1 MAMNRLAVTARKIIT
16 PDTVI
21 LDGVV
26 LVEGSKILDVGSRHK
41 IRFTETEFP
50 VVDGP
55 HHFLVPG
62 FIDVHVHG
70 ALGRDVMEGTSDA
83 LDVISQ
89 AMVRHGTTAY
99 FATTVTASLLKT
111 LQVVEALG
119 RQVDQPRRGARMMG
133 LHLEGPFIN
142 LEKPGIHPVEHIHPP
157 CLPIFD
163 ELLVHSGNHI
173 KLITMAPEVEGGLE
187 LVQHARSK
195 GVVVSIGHSNATLEE
210 TREAI
215 KLGATNVTHVFNAM
229 RAFSHRDPG
238 ILGAVLTNS
247 DVWVELIADGVHVSP
262 VAINLLIKCKQSNR
276 ILLITDGVSATGMPD
291 GQYRLGDCRVMLSG
305 GVCRSPEGKLAGSTL
320 TQDQALR
327 NLLYWSG
334 LPLEEIVCMVTKN
347 PAEATGLAD
356 RKGSLGPGQDADMVL
371 LKMDLTV
378 QTTIVQGEVSYS
390 TG

>member
-1 MAMNRLAVTARKIIT
+1 
-16 PDTVI
+16 
-21 LDGVV
+21 
-26 LVEGSKILDVGSRHK
+26 
-41 IRFTETEFP
+41 
-50 VVDGP
+50 
-55 HHFLVPG
+55 
-62 FIDVHVHG
+62 
-70 ALGRDVMEGTSDA
+70 
-83 LDVISQ
+83 
-89 AMVRHGTTAY
+89 
-99 FATTVTASLLKT
+99 
-111 LQVVEALG
+111 
-119 RQVDQPRRGARMMG
+119 
-133 LHLEGPFIN
+133 
-142 LEKPGIHPVEHIHPP
+142 
-157 CLPIFD
+157 
-163 ELLVHSGNHI
+163 
-173 KLITMAPEVEGGLE
+173 MAPEVEGGLE

-276 ILLITDGVSATGMPD
+276 ILLITDGISATGMPD
-291 GQYRLGDCRVMLSG
+291 GQYRFGDCRVMLSG
-305 GVCRSPEGKLAGSTL
+305 GVCRSPDGKLAGSTL

>member
-26 LVEGSKILDVGSRHK
+26 LVEGPKILEVGSRQE

-50 VVDGP
+50 ILDGL

-62 FIDVHVHG
+62 FIDVHIHG
-70 ALGRDVMEGTSDA
+70 ALGRDVMEGTSEA

-89 AMVRHGTTAY
+89 AVVRHGTTAY
-99 FATTVTASLLKT
+99 FATTVTASSLKT
-111 LQVVEALG
+111 LQAVEALG
-119 RQVDQPRRGARMMG
+119 SQVGQPRRGARMVG
-133 LHLEGPFIN
+133 IHLEGPFIN
-142 LEKPGIHPVEHIHPP
+142 SEKPGIHPVEHIHPP
-157 CLPIFD
+157 SVPIFD
-163 ELLVHSGNHI
+163 ELLVHSGDHI
-173 KLITMAPEVEGGLE
+173 KIITVAPEVEGGLE
-187 LVQHARSK
+187 LVRHARSK

-210 TREAI
+210 AQEAI
-215 KLGATNVTHVFNAM
+215 RLGATNATHIFNAM

-238 ILGAVLTNS
+238 ILGALLSNS

-262 VAINLLIKCKQSNR
+262 VAINLLLKCKQSSR
-276 ILLITDGVSATGMPD
+276 ILLITDSISASGMPD
-291 GQYRLGDCRVMLSG
+291 GQYRIGDCEVMLSG
-305 GVCRSPEGKLAGSTL
+305 GVCRSREGRLAGSTL

-327 NLLYWSG
+327 NLLRWSG
-334 LPLEEIVCMVTKN
+334 LPMEEIVYMLTKN
-347 PAEATGLAD
+347 PAESTGLAD
-356 RKGSLGPGQDADMVL
+356 CKGSLGPGQDADMVL